1 VLTSCTSSLERS
13 GLEAKGHQCSLDL
26 ALKVLDF
33 LRLNRPSRLAL
44 IQPVAHGG
52 QILMLF
58 LLVRQLLLPILLI
71 LPLESQ
77 VVCLEVGSKLTG
89 EEGCA

>member
-33 LRLNRPSRLAL
+33 LRLNRPSRLEL
-44 IQPVAHGG
+44 I
-52 QILMLF
+52 
-58 LLVRQLLLPILLI
+58 
-71 LPLESQ
+71 
-77 VVCLEVGSKLTG
+77 
-89 EEGCA
+89 